1 MVSLLRAVPIAENRK
16 IPLQQPFADPKTLV
30 GKDIGGGRWLRH
42 AAVPTFEQPE
52 TRMQEHSWMRLPR
65 TSSSRPLLHG
75 FFTEGTTFS
84 TRRRP
89 NVTSVIAP
97 YRLSA

>member
-52 TRMQEHSWMRLPR
+52 TRVEALGSGRARKKSCMMYAR
-65 TSSSRPLLHG
+65 THLD
-75 FFTEGTTFS
+75 E
-84 TRRRP
+84 
-89 NVTSVIAP
+89 IA
-97 YRLSA
+97 